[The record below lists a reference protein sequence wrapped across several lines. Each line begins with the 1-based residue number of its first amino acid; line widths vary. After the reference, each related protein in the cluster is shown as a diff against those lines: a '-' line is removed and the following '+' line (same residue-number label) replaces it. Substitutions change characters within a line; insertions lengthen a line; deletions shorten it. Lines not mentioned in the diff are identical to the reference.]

1 LRDFSDPGRIIPGEA
16 RRADVSCTRELM
28 SLTTVLLIGLAAW
41 ISILVVVLAMCR
53 AAAHAEGKLERADP
67 APAPTATDAPAPSS
81 ILLSQ
86 R

>member
-1 LRDFSDPGRIIPGEA
+1 LREFSDPRRIISGQA
-16 RRADVSCTRELM
+16 RRTDASRTRESM

-53 AAAHAEGKLERADP
+53 AAAHAEGKLERVDP
-67 APAPTATDAPAPSS
+67 APTPTAKDAPARAS
-81 ILLSQ
+81 ILASH